1 MRFFESL
8 KDKMRIL
15 KNKWF
20 KCIAILLIVVLAI
33 WGVWSLLFLK
43 TDDQKIVE
51 KSRAELL
58 RIINSN
64 DSNDAKMKK
73 LKTLAKEVVAGTE
86 NTKSAGAA
94 EYDGAL
100 NRFQT
105 TITEAEL
112 VQNIHQALQTL
123 SMIDACK
130 ISARSWG
137 IAIIAAMASVI
148 SAGTSYVIARRPK
161 ADAAI

>member
-1 MRFFESL
+1 MTMRFFESL

-94 EYDGAL
+94 EYDGA
-100 NRFQT
+100 
-105 TITEAEL
+105 
-112 VQNIHQALQTL
+112 
-123 SMIDACK
+123 
-130 ISARSWG
+130 
-137 IAIIAAMASVI
+137 
-148 SAGTSYVIARRPK
+148 
-161 ADAAI
+161 